1 MSTPKRPLFD
11 VVGTS
16 SLVDV
21 DQLSFGKLAPVIS
34 AVIDALP
41 PKVSAALPITALFVP
56 NSGQL
61 SVFGQVGNDTITVS
75 RNAAGRILVNDGAA
89 PVVGGTPTVANTS
102 LIQVFGQGGN
112 DVITVNEVNGAL
124 PSANLFGGDGNDV
137 P

>member
-1 MSTPKRPLFD
+1 MSVSKRPLVD
-11 VVGTS
+11 VVSTS
-16 SLVDV
+16 SLVGL

-41 PKVSAALPITALFVP
+41 PKVSSALPVTALFVP
-56 NSGQL
+56 SAGQL

-75 RNAAGRILVNDGAA
+75 RNAAGRILVNDGVTT
-89 PVVGGTPTVANTS
+89 VVGGTPTVANTS

-124 PSANLFGGDGNDV
+124 PSA
-137 P
+137 